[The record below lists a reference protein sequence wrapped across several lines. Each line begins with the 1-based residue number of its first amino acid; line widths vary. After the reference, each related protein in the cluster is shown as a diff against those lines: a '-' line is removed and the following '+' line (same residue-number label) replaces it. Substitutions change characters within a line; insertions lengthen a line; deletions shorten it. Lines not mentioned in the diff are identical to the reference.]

1 MIKTQYR
8 NLIILALVV
17 ILAIVVFYRSGSE
30 CDENCIVESKALYQS
45 LKDINVNDA
54 YAMIQTRTGDPDFV
68 ILDVRTPE
76 EFETEHIEGAI
87 NIDYYSENYR
97 DDLDTLDK
105 EKTYLIYCRTD
116 RRTGESLSIMRELGF
131 VEVYNMDGG
140 INSWKAEGF
149 PLKTNYGG

>member
-30 CDENCIVESKALYQS
+30 CDENCIVESNALYQS

-54 YAMIQTRTGDPDFV
+54 YAMIQTRAGDPDFV

-76 EFETEHIEGAI
+76 EFDTEYIQDAI
-87 NIDYYSENYR
+87 NINYYSENYR

-149 PLKTNYGG
+149 PTVE

>member
-30 CDENCIVESKALYQS
+30 CDENCIVESNALYQS

-54 YAMIQTRTGDPDFV
+54 YAMIQTRAGDPDFV

-76 EFETEHIEGAI
+76 EFETEYIQDAI

-149 PLKTNYGG
+149 PTVE